1 MVTERTRWA
10 RYALKGN
17 QLFASIRLTAYDAA
31 STIVHAIAHPNRLKT
46 PEIALANALELAEKT
61 LGAD

>member
-1 MVTERTRWA
+1 MITEEIRRA

-17 QLFASIRLTAYDAA
+17 QLFAFIQSIAYNAA
-31 STIVHAIAHPNRLKT
+31 STIVHAIAHPNRLEA
-46 PEIALANALELAEKT
+46 PETALANALELVEKR